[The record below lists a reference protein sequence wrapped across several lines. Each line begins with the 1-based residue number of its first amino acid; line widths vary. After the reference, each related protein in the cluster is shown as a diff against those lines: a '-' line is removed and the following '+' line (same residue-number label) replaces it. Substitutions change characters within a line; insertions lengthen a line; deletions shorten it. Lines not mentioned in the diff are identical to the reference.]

1 MALPRPHRPSHA
13 TVVAYL
19 ALVVAVGGGT
29 AFAATGG
36 TFVIGKA
43 NKETTTT
50 SLTRTTAGAPLTL
63 VAKAGSAPLAVSS
76 TVKVAKLN
84 ADLLDGKDSTAFQPK
99 IARLTFTPLTMTNGW
114 KAECF
119 FSGLPGIALG
129 ADGTVHFHGSF
140 CRGSGTLDLSPFTLP
155 VQFRP
160 TKPVWLP
167 VDTYQGTTGR
177 IDIGTDGVVYVEDD
191 PHWTNAGV
199 PSDSFVSLA
208 GVTYTL
214 PY

>member
-36 TFVIGKA
+36 SFVIGKA
-43 NKETTTT
+43 NQEATTT
-50 SLTRTTAGAPLTL
+50 SLTRTTAGAPLSL

-99 IARLTFTPLTMTNGW
+99 ITYLTFTPLTPIAGW
-114 KAECF
+114 MGNCF
-119 FSGLPGIALG
+119 TGNPGIAIS
-129 ADGTVHFHGSF
+129 ADGVVHF
-140 CRGSGTLDLSPFTLP
+140 RGDVCAVTSPAPNNVIFNIP
-155 VQFRP
+155 AKFRP
-160 TKPVWLP
+160 TQVEYVP
-167 VDTYQGTTGR
+167 VDECGSTTGR
-177 IDIGTDGVVYVEDD
+177 LRVYPNGDVYADADRGSTPDLTSEC
-191 PHWTNAGV
+191 
-199 PSDSFVSLA
+199 FVSLA

-214 PY
+214 PF